1 MALYNIYTHIYK
13 TIIHKNTIYIM
24 SCAYRTIKI
33 DEDAIKRVTT
43 YKIIRHKTKNKIS
56 RNIKKEKRTEE
67 KLRIA
72 HRPMY
77 NISLSHFLV
86 LFH

>member
-1 MALYNIYTHIYK
+1 MALYNIFTHIHK
-13 TIIHKNTIYIM
+13 TIIHKKIQYILY

-33 DEDAIKRVTT
+33 DEDAIKHVTT
-43 YKIIRHKTKNKIS
+43 LKIIRYETKNKIS
-56 RNIKKEKRTEE
+56 RNIIKEKGTD
-67 KLRIA
+67 IA

-86 LFH
+86 TLFH